1 MLINIYIDMK
11 NRNIVID
18 TNIFYAVLNDKDSL
32 HIQASKLL
40 EKMSEH
46 ILIVPYSVISETST
60 LLTYR
65 QWKKKADDF
74 VSSLRNTKNIF
85 IVSNSMD
92 DEINLFLEV
101 ETKISFTD
109 ISLIAVSKKYNAEL
123 ATFDKQL
130 LQLYKKLSK

>member
-92 DEINLFLEV
+92 DEMNLFLEV